1 MSNFIPTNFDSFAS
15 EYRSV
20 HSQNLHFTGA
30 ESEFYSEY
38 KILEVLKR
46 TKNDAPALI
55 LDFGC
60 GDGTTS
66 YFFSKHFPDQFI
78 HGIDISA
85 ASIKIANEKNIANS
99 EFKIFD
105 GEIIPF
111 DSETFDVVFIAN
123 VLHHIDFELHQQVL
137 CECRRVLKHNSSVF
151 VFEHNP
157 LNPVTRKLFN
167 DCIFDRDAKLLRQKY
182 LHKQMLLS
190 GFEQINTSYHLF
202 FPRQKIFKAFHYL
215 ERYLTAVPVGGQ
227 YCIQGIKP

>member
-20 HSQNLHFTGA
+20 HSKNLLFTGA
-30 ESEFYSEY
+30 VSEFYSEY
-38 KILEVLKR
+38 KILEVLKS
-46 TKNDAPALI
+46 TKSDAPALI

-78 HGIDISA
+78 HGIDVSA
-85 ASIKIANEKNIANS
+85 ASIKIASEKKIANS
-99 EFKIFD
+99 EFKTFD
-105 GEIIPF
+105 GEIIPYN
-111 DSETFDVVFIAN
+111 SETFDIVFIAN

-137 CECRRVLKHNSSVF
+137 SECQRVLKHNSSVF

-167 DCIFDRDAKLLRQKY
+167 DCIFDRDAKLLRQSY
-182 LHKQMLLS
+182 LHQQMRQS
-190 GFEQINTSYHLF
+190 GFDQIKTSYHLF
-202 FPRQKIFKAFHYL
+202 FPRHKIFKAFHYL
-215 ERYLTAVPVGGQ
+215 ERFLTFVPIGGQ
-227 YCIQGIKP
+227 YCIQGTKS